1 MSRPLVLVV
10 EDDFDVRE
18 SITDILE
25 HDGYDVRCAGDGRE
39 ALDLLDAGP
48 TPALILLDLMMA
60 GMNGFQF
67 RAEQRR
73 RPELAAIPVV
83 ILSAD
88 RQIENKAHELGA
100 DGFLRKPT
108 KMSELLAVLHRLCPA

>member
-1 MSRPLVLVV
+1 VSRPLVLVV

>member
-25 HDGYDVRCAGDGRE
+25 HDGYDGRCAGDGRE